1 MKIGITFGHG
11 VFPAG
16 DGVRARGWES
26 SRFEGDHLTQI
37 GFRVTLP
44 RIINRRDYIVW
55 HHILKIMSHNDA
67 IKRRNLILENS
78 VVNLPKAQH
87 YEQWCYLC
95 SQLPGVLLLCREI
108 GPKIDTLKNLE
119 NNSKLMLYLSIK
131 SADSFLPSAFF
142 GVSSVASW

>member
-37 GFRVTLP
+37 GFCVTLP

-55 HHILKIMSHNDA
+55 HHILKIMSQNDA

-78 VVNLPKAQH
+78 VVNLPRAQH

-108 GPKIDTLKNLE
+108 GPKIDTLKIWKTTQ
-119 NNSKLMLYLSIK
+119 NSCFTCQSTARILS
-131 SADSFLPSAFF
+131 SPRPFLACPQ
-142 GVSSVASW
+142 